1 MVQTFVCSHWRS
13 ISLIHVRHSSKNWTS
28 TTLTSG
34 PRSENERAGSLLRSS
49 SRRRKSN
56 RSRSVSRSSNSNSPS
71 RASSQDP
78 SHKSAYYPKSQL
90 KHTVSLSALEP
101 LKDSLESKP
110 KLKAKHR
117 KNKPVAQPLASPFVS
132 RASSPVATHIPMSH
146 ENQRRDILFSNI
158 EKRTALAETFVDSNV
173 PAGSRP
179 TSRSRSRRRKSP
191 ADVPRNNDDAP
202 KSSKSRHS
210 PSPEHPENAKRRH
223 TRGGEISNPLKRD
236 LAERRLSLRLSRKQ
250 NQDRERR
257 PSAPSSLLRSRPRP
271 LPFRVPVP
279 AGDEDIPR
287 SNPSSKKHRLASGL
301 DVILGPP
308 IHHDDPGLPKTTAK
322 PEPTIPSINTQAI
335 IPHPIPFAQQKRR
348 VSAKDEDSD
357 AAMAWM
363 HRRSGVNFNR
373 PPSQMEFLG
382 PSDGISGLGFG
393 MGLDDPVFTS
403 DDDELSD
410 EAVVD
415 EISMVTKGRV
425 GRRLDLSLD
434 LDGERFGD
442 DAWGISTPFKGV
454 NIENNRRKPEDQ
466 QSQELHRG
474 QGSAGRLN
482 SQLVPPKSPLD
493 FKADDDEDD
502 EGQDQDDTG
511 SGEDMDLT
519 ASATFGYLEA
529 IAVPPTDQHGNL
541 DEGDMTPWIT
551 DSLISP
557 PTVYLEKEKV
567 RDTAAGEIKA
577 GRGGEQEGKT
587 TLASTTH
594 LSSPFRLTSPTGS
607 STPFTEVTEN
617 EQYESK
623 DQEDKAVIEK
633 QFNQDTAT
641 ATGSTKVTNAPTNKR
656 STRTRS
662 GTIVPANPMPP
673 GARRTRSGT
682 IVGPLAAPPPP
693 PPSNKVFVGSTRRTR
708 SGTIVANTS
717 SITGT
722 QAPGEN
728 RLGSQSERIGRA
740 RSGSMLKMKDRQI
753 QPRPTANSEED
764 DIGARVTAT
773 PNKDPLPRNTSI
785 NDAEFEFDA
794 DSESEDAVECFADS
808 LYVPRRSS
816 SPDPIDFLRFAS
828 IEEGD
833 DEVEHLS
840 MEFAPGGGVGG
851 MRWCVAEEP
860 PSPEVQ
866 KKQGSGRGG
875 RLGLFG
881 GILRGRGKRGEKKV
895 SKNLRAR
902 FMGEE
907 EIQPR
912 KKGKEKETEMEDDE
926 LLLLPGDS
934 ARLWI

>member
-1 MVQTFVCSHWRS
+1 M
-13 ISLIHVRHSSKNWTS
+13 
-28 TTLTSG
+28 
-34 PRSENERAGSLLRSS
+34 
-49 SRRRKSN
+49 
-56 RSRSVSRSSNSNSPS
+56 
-71 RASSQDP
+71 
-78 SHKSAYYPKSQL
+78 
-90 KHTVSLSALEP
+90 
-101 LKDSLESKP
+101 
-110 KLKAKHR
+110 
-117 KNKPVAQPLASPFVS
+117 AQPLASPFVS
-132 RASSPVATHIPMSH
+132 RASSPVATHIPTSH

-158 EKRTALAETFVDSNV
+158 KKRTALVEAFVDSNI
-173 PAGSRP
+173 PASSRP
-179 TSRSRSRRRKSP
+179 TSRSRSRHRKSL
-191 ADVPRNNDDAP
+191 ADVPQRAHTSPERGSNDDVP
-202 KSSKSRHS
+202 ISSKSRHS

-223 TRGGEISNPLKRD
+223 TRGGENSKPLKRD
-236 LAERRLSLRLSRKQ
+236 LAEGRLSLRLSRKQ

-257 PSAPSSLLRSRPRP
+257 PSAPSSLLRPRPRP

-279 AGDEDIPR
+279 AGDENIPH
-287 SNPSSKKHRLASGL
+287 SDASSKKRRLASGL

-308 IHHDDPGLPKTTAK
+308 NHHDDPGLPKTTAK
-322 PEPTIPSINTQAI
+322 TDPAIPSTNTQAI
-335 IPHPIPFAQQKRR
+335 IPHPILFAQQKRR

-357 AAMAWM
+357 AGMAWM
-363 HRRSGVNFNR
+363 HRRSGVNFDR

-382 PSDGISGLGFG
+382 PSGVISGLGFG
-393 MGLDDPVFTS
+393 IGLDDPVFTS
-403 DDDELSD
+403 DDDGSSD
-410 EAVVD
+410 EVVVD
-415 EISMVTKGRV
+415 EIPMIAK
-425 GRRLDLSLD
+425 GRRLELGLD
-434 LDGERFGD
+434 LNGERFGE

-454 NIENNRRKPEDQ
+454 GVENNRRKPDDQ
-466 QSQELHRG
+466 QSQELHCS
-474 QGSAGRLN
+474 QDSAGRLN
-482 SQLVPPKSPLD
+482 PQLVRPKSPLD
-493 FKADDDEDD
+493 FKADDEENGED

-519 ASATFGYLEA
+519 ASAAFGYLEA

-557 PTVYLEKEKV
+557 PTMYLEKGKKV
-567 RDTAAGEIKA
+567 GDTVAGEIKA
-577 GRGGEQEGKT
+577 GRGGEEGKT

-617 EQYESK
+617 EYESK
-623 DQEDKAVIEK
+623 DQDDRAVIEK

-641 ATGSTKVTNAPTNKR
+641 ATGSTKVTNVPTNKS

-662 GTIVPANPMPP
+662 GTIVPANSMPP

-708 SGTIVANTS
+708 SGTIVANSS

-722 QAPGEN
+722 QAPEN
-728 RLGSQSERIGRA
+728 GPASQSQIGRA

-753 QPRPTANSEED
+753 QPRPTANSDEE
-764 DIGARVTAT
+764 DIGARGTAT
-773 PNKDPLPRNTSI
+773 SNKDPLPRNTSI
-785 NDAEFEFDA
+785 NDPEFEFDA

-833 DEVEHLS
+833 DEAEHLS
-840 MEFAPGGGVGG
+840 MEFAPGGEARG

-866 KKQGSGRGG
+866 KRQGGGRGG

-881 GILRGRGKRGEKKV
+881 GILRGRGRGKRGEKKV

-902 FMGEE
+902 FMGGE